1 VYGKLMESLPGE
13 QRVFYN
19 AILQQAA
26 ATAQQQQQAATTSS

>member
-1 VYGKLMESLPGE
+1 MPGE

-26 ATAQQQQQAATTSS
+26 TTAQQRAASSAKPH

>member
-26 ATAQQQQQAATTSS
+26 ATAQQQAATTSS

>member
-1 VYGKLMESLPGE
+1 MYGKLMESLPGE

-26 ATAQQQQQAATTSS
+26 ATAQQQQAAATSS